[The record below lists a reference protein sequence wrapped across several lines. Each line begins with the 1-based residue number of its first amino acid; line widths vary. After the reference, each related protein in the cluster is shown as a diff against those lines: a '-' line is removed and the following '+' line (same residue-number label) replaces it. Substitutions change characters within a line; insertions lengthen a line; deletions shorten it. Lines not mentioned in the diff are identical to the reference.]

1 MEIRRELEKIVLD
14 NLDNES
20 LFLVNIEISA
30 EKGPKKVKVLIDGD
44 DGINIDHCAQISRK
58 VDEAIEEK
66 ELIESA
72 FTLEVSSPGL
82 DYPLKF
88 KRQYLKN
95 IGRRLKILLNN
106 NIEKKGELMKVGS
119 DSIIVNAEQ
128 KGKSRKIACVETEIY
143 FSDIKKTNVL
153 VSFK

>member
-20 LFLVNIEISA
+20 LFLVNIDISA
-30 EKGPKKVKVLIDGD
+30 DKGPKKVKVLIDSD
-44 DGINIDHCAQISRK
+44 DGLNIDQCAKLSRRIGE
-58 VDEAIEEK
+58 VIEEK
-66 ELIESA
+66 ELVQDA

-95 IGRRLKILLNN
+95 IGRRLRVLLNDN
-106 NIEKKGELMKVGS
+106 NEKTGKLMQVG
-119 DSIIVNAEQ
+119 DHSIVVNTEQ
-128 KGKSRKIACVETEIY
+128 KGKSRKIAYVETEIN

>member
-20 LFLVNIEISA
+20 IFLVNIEISTDH
-30 EKGPKKVKVLIDGD
+30 GPKKVKVLVDSDQGL
-44 DGINIDHCAQISRK
+44 NIDHCAQISRK
-58 VDEAIEEK
+58 IGHVIEEQ
-66 ELIESA
+66 ELIKSA

-88 KRQYLKN
+88 RRQYLKN
-95 IGRRLKILLNN
+95 VGRRLKVLLNDDN
-106 NIEKKGELMKVGS
+106 EKTGELVQVG
-119 DSIIVNAEQ
+119 DHSIVMNAEQ
-128 KGKSRKIACVETEIY
+128 KGKNRKIAFVETEIN